1 MKRLT
6 TTTTTTAAAALL
18 LSLTVTAS
26 ADDHAMKPDLAPA
39 ERIQAIEDAH
49 AASTYNAQE
58 VVVADL
64 AIDFGPMQVG
74 GTMWFTPSMGKVRLQ
89 FDGDPQINIVYDGQ
103 TAWLSPAD
111 AVVPGPPARFHVLT
125 WPYFVAVPYKLDD
138 PGTIHA
144 NAGKHPI
151 RSEAEILPGVKVTFD
166 EGVGDTP
173 DDWYMA
179 FADPNT
185 GRLTALS
192 YIVTYGKD
200 AEKANEEASIV
211 LYDDFVEVDGVPFA
225 TTWRFHFWTPGEG
238 ITGEPKGGI
247 KLSNI
252 QFTESTDENLF
263 VKPKGSVEAKAPGQ

>member
-1 MKRLT
+1 MKRLM
-6 TTTTTTAAAALL
+6 TTTAAAALL
-18 LSLTVTAS
+18 LGLTAAAS

-49 AASTYNAQE
+49 QGSIYNAQN
-58 VVVADL
+58 VVIADM
-64 AIDFGPMQVG
+64 AIDFGPMQVE
-74 GTMWFTPSMGKVRLQ
+74 GTMWFTPSMGKVRMQ
-89 FDGDPQINIVYDGQ
+89 FDGDHDVDIVYDGQ
-103 TAWLSPAD
+103 TAWLNPAD

-144 NAGKHPI
+144 DAGKHPI
-151 RSEAEILPGVKVTFD
+151 RSEAETLPGVKITFG

-179 FADPNT
+179 FADPDT

-200 AEKANEEASIV
+200 AQTANEQASIV
-211 LYDDFVEVDGVPFA
+211 LYDDFVDVDGVPFA
-225 TTWRFHFWTPGEG
+225 TTWSFHYWTPSKG
-238 ITGEPKGGI
+238 ITGEPKGKI

-252 QFTESTDENLF
+252 MFVESLGEDAF
-263 VKPKGSVEAKAPGQ
+263 VKPEGAVEAKAPGQ